1 MPAVINNATGKGGKD
16 REVGSANTAGAALDS
31 APFTDALCV
40 GEVVVAY
47 LPTHGKWK
55 KAVVV
60 DIRRK
65 RSGQGILS
73 SILGHDA
80 AAFGSEAANTLLLKT
95 EEDIEGPESFD
106 YYVHYQDMNRRH
118 DRWISW
124 NDIRLISDEDSGKSE
139 DDQEEEDEDEDEEE
153 EDDYTRRTRRGS
165 SQQLKR
171 MKKEDDDE
179 DEDEEEE
186 KYDEDDEEA
195 AASSELEY
203 SDESDHEGMNENDII
218 EWEKATKVKRIDKI
232 FIGESVMETWY
243 WSPFPTD
250 FQDCSLLYI
259 CEYCLGFFR
268 EKPEFQW
275 HISNCKY
282 RHPPGDEIYA
292 DATRSSPR
300 MSVFEVDGFFERVY
314 CENLCYLSKLFLDH
328 KRFDRFDV
336 SNFYFY
342 IIGEWLGTDESS
354 SRGFRFIGY
363 FSKEKQSTN
372 RNLSCIMSLPCY
384 QRRGFGSFI
393 IEFSYEISRIAK
405 KMGTPER
412 PLSDLGKRT
421 YLRWWLQR
429 ILRVIHERTDP
440 ISITELS
447 RITYIMPEDIK
458 ATLEEYKL
466 LYYYKGQYHIA
477 IPPDRFKALWVD
489 DNPNHVKVNPLYI
502 HWTPLELPVD
512 PSAEL

>member
-1 MPAVINNATGKGGKD
+1 MPPTITNAVGKGGKD
-16 REVGSANTAGAALDS
+16 QTRDVGSTNTGAGATLDS

-65 RSGQGILS
+65 RSSQGILS

-80 AAFGSEAANTLLLKT
+80 FGSDSNTLLKT
-95 EEDIEGPESFD
+95 EEDVEGPESFD
-106 YYVHYQDMNRRH
+106 YYVRYQDMNRRH

-139 DDQEEEDEDEDEEE
+139 DDEEGEEEEEEEEDEDEEE
-153 EDDYTRRTRRGS
+153 EDDVGYSRRSTRRGS
-165 SQQLKR
+165 LQSKR
-171 MKKEDDDE
+171 MKKEE
-179 DEDEEEE
+179 DDEEEE
-186 KYDEDDEEA
+186 KYDEEDEEA
-195 AASSELEY
+195 SELEY

-275 HISNCKY
+275 HIANCKY

-292 DATRSSPR
+292 DPTSNPR

-342 IIGEWLGTDESS
+342 IIGEWLGDDSSS

-393 IEFSYEISRIAK
+393 IEFSYEISKVAK

-429 ILRVIHERTDP
+429 ILRVIIDRTDP

-477 IPPDRFKALWVD
+477 IPPDRLKALWVD
-489 DNPNHVKVNPLYI
+489 DNPNHVKVNPLFI